1 VPDPLDLLGGS
12 SLARASRL
20 QRTYRLRAAAF
31 QADGAPSRH
40 ACARPPTLP
49 GVDARAA
56 GDVAVDFVAMTEI
69 VPRMRAAFFAS
80 GL

>member
-1 VPDPLDLLGGS
+1 VPDPLDFPGGS

-31 QADGAPSRH
+31 QADGAPSRP
-40 ACARPPTLP
+40 ACAPPLAPP

-69 VPRMRAAFFAS
+69 VPRVRAAFFAS
-80 GL
+80 RQ